1 MIAGET
7 RMIKAYKNGVDMHKQ
22 TASEVLN
29 KPLDEVTMRDWE
41 ISKSANF
48 VLVYGQS
55 ALGVRYAASP
65 QHTANPF

>member
-29 KPLDEVTMRDWE
+29 KPLDEVTMRDWQ
-41 ISKSANF
+41 ISKSSNF
-48 VLVYGQS
+48 VLLYGQS
-55 ALGVRYAASP
+55 ELGVRYAASP
-65 QHTANPF
+65 QHAAKPL